1 MITQTEGRIILSEMQ
16 PHTQTPTFHKT
27 HIWDKSDTQD
37 YVLEYVEKVLLLPNS
52 TLSLPVSSTHSIL
65 IIPYIGDLLV
75 ENTRIGQKCI
85 EENQSFS
92 LQIDLYSEILNP
104 YQDEIVTFFIA
115 KYSTVLAEEL
125 NDISIQV
132 SKNQLMPIST
142 SSWIGQFDGRQKGE
156 LSLSNN
162 HKDILVYVVDGA
174 FEVQDRLLH
183 AEDAL
188 LLNSV
193 DMVDFE
199 ALSNEAILLFF
210 ELVLHT
216 KRG

>member
-1 MITQTEGRIILSEMQ
+1 MITQTEGRIILSDMQ

-27 HIWDKSDTQD
+27 HIWEKSDTQD
-37 YVLEYVEKVLLLPNS
+37 YELEYVEKVLLLPNS
-52 TLSLPVSSTHSIL
+52 TFSLPVSSAHSVL
-65 IIPYIGDLLV
+65 IIPYIGDLHV

-92 LQIDLYSEILNP
+92 LQTDLYSEILNP
-104 YQDEIVTFFIA
+104 YQDEIVTFFLA
-115 KYSTVLAEEL
+115 KYSTVLTEKL

-132 SKNQLMPIST
+132 GKNELMPIPT

-162 HKDILVYVVDGA
+162 HKDVLVYVVDGA

-199 ALSNEAILLFF
+199 ALSNQAILLIF
-210 ELVLHT
+210 ELALHT

>member
-1 MITQTEGRIILSEMQ
+1 MITQTEGRIILSDMQ

-27 HIWDKSDTQD
+27 HIWEKGETQN
-37 YVLEYVEKVLLLPNS
+37 YELEYVEKVLLLPNC
-52 TLSLPVSSTHSIL
+52 TFSLPVSSVHSIL
-65 IIPYIGDLLV
+65 IIPYIGDLYV

-85 EENQSFS
+85 EEHQTFS
-92 LQIDLYSEILNP
+92 LQANLYSEILNP
-104 YQDEIVTFFIA
+104 YQDEMVTFFIA
-115 KYSTVLAEEL
+115 KYSNVLAEEL

-132 SKNQLMPIST
+132 SKNELLPIPA

-156 LSLSNN
+156 VSLSNN

-193 DMVDFE
+193 DVVDFE
-199 ALSNEAILLFF
+199 ALSNQAILLIF
-210 ELVLHT
+210 ELALYT

>member
-27 HIWDKSDTQD
+27 HIWEKGETQN
-37 YVLEYVEKVLLLPNS
+37 YELEYVEKVLLLPNC
-52 TLSLPVSSTHSIL
+52 TFSLPVSSVHSVL
-65 IIPYIGDLLV
+65 IIPYIGDLYV

-85 EENQSFS
+85 EEHQTFS
-92 LQIDLYSEILNP
+92 LQANLYSEILNP
-104 YQDEIVTFFIA
+104 YQDEMVTFFIA

>member
-1 MITQTEGRIILSEMQ
+1 MITQTEGRIILSDMQ

-27 HIWDKSDTQD
+27 HIWEKGETQN
-37 YVLEYVEKVLLLPNS
+37 YELEYVEKVLLLPNC
-52 TLSLPVSSTHSIL
+52 TFSLPVSSVHSVL
-65 IIPYIGDLLV
+65 IIPYIGDLYV

-85 EENQSFS
+85 EEHQTFS
-92 LQIDLYSEILNP
+92 LQTNLYSEILNP
-104 YQDEIVTFFIA
+104 YQDEMVTFFIA
-115 KYSTVLAEEL
+115 KYSNVLAEEL

-132 SKNQLMPIST
+132 SKNEILPIPA

-193 DMVDFE
+193 DVVDFE
-199 ALSNEAILLFF
+199 ALSNQAILLIF
-210 ELVLHT
+210 ELALYT

>member
-1 MITQTEGRIILSEMQ
+1 MITQTEGRIILSDMQ

-27 HIWDKSDTQD
+27 HIWEKGETQN
-37 YVLEYVEKVLLLPNS
+37 YELEYVEKVLLLPNC
-52 TLSLPVSSTHSIL
+52 TFSLPVSSVHSIL
-65 IIPYIGDLLV
+65 IIPYIGDLYV

-85 EENQSFS
+85 EEHQTFS
-92 LQIDLYSEILNP
+92 LQANLYSEILNP
-104 YQDEIVTFFIA
+104 YQDEMVTFFIA
-115 KYSTVLAEEL
+115 KYSNVLAEEL

-132 SKNQLMPIST
+132 SKNELLPIPA

-156 LSLSNN
+156 VSLSNN

-183 AEDAL
+183 SEDAL

-193 DMVDFE
+193 DVVDFE
-199 ALSNEAILLFF
+199 ALSNQAILLIF
-210 ELVLHT
+210 ELALHT

>member
-1 MITQTEGRIILSEMQ
+1 MITQTEGRIILSDMQ

-27 HIWDKSDTQD
+27 HIWEKGETQN
-37 YVLEYVEKVLLLPNS
+37 YELEYVEKVLLLPNC
-52 TLSLPVSSTHSIL
+52 TFSLPVSSVHSIL
-65 IIPYIGDLLV
+65 IIPYIGDLYV

-85 EENQSFS
+85 EEHQTFS
-92 LQIDLYSEILNP
+92 LQANLYSEILNP
-104 YQDEIVTFFIA
+104 YQDEMVTFFIA
-115 KYSTVLAEEL
+115 KYSNVLAEEL

-132 SKNQLMPIST
+132 SKNELLPIPA

-156 LSLSNN
+156 VSLSNN

-183 AEDAL
+183 SEDAL

-193 DMVDFE
+193 DVVDFE
-199 ALSNEAILLFF
+199 ALSNQAILLIF
-210 ELVLHT
+210 ELALYT

>member
-1 MITQTEGRIILSEMQ
+1 MITQTEGRIILSDMQ

-27 HIWDKSDTQD
+27 HIWEKGETQN
-37 YVLEYVEKVLLLPNS
+37 YELEYVEKVLLLPNC
-52 TLSLPVSSTHSIL
+52 TFSLPVSSVHSIL
-65 IIPYIGDLLV
+65 IIPYIGDLYV

-85 EENQSFS
+85 EEHQTFS
-92 LQIDLYSEILNP
+92 LQANLYSEILNP
-104 YQDEIVTFFIA
+104 YQDEMVTFFIA
-115 KYSTVLAEEL
+115 KYSNVLAEEL

-132 SKNQLMPIST
+132 SKNELLPIPA
-142 SSWIGQFDGRQKGE
+142 SSWIGQFEGRQKGE
-156 LSLSNN
+156 VSLSNN

-183 AEDAL
+183 SEDAL

-193 DMVDFE
+193 DVVDFE
-199 ALSNEAILLFF
+199 ALSNQAILLIF
-210 ELVLHT
+210 ELALHT

>member
-1 MITQTEGRIILSEMQ
+1 MITQTEGRIILSDMQ

-27 HIWDKSDTQD
+27 HIWEKSDTQD
-37 YVLEYVEKVLLLPNS
+37 YELEYVEKVLLLPNC
-52 TLSLPVSSTHSIL
+52 TFSLPVSSVHSVL
-65 IIPYIGDLLV
+65 IIPYIGDLYV

-92 LQIDLYSEILNP
+92 LQTNLYSEILNP
-104 YQDEIVTFFIA
+104 YQDEIVTFFLA

-125 NDISIQV
+125 HDISIQV
-132 SKNQLMPIST
+132 GKNELIPIPT

-162 HKDILVYVVDGA
+162 HKDVLVYVVDGA

-188 LLNSV
+188 LLNLV

-199 ALSNEAILLFF
+199 ALSNQAILLIF
-210 ELVLHT
+210 ELALHT

>member
-1 MITQTEGRIILSEMQ
+1 
-16 PHTQTPTFHKT
+16 
-27 HIWDKSDTQD
+27 
-37 YVLEYVEKVLLLPNS
+37 
-52 TLSLPVSSTHSIL
+52 
-65 IIPYIGDLLV
+65 
-75 ENTRIGQKCI
+75 
-85 EENQSFS
+85 
-92 LQIDLYSEILNP
+92 
-104 YQDEIVTFFIA
+104 
-115 KYSTVLAEEL
+115 
-125 NDISIQV
+125 V

-193 DMVDFE
+193 DVVDFE
-199 ALSNEAILLFF
+199 ALSNEAILLIF
-210 ELVLHT
+210 ELALHT